1 MTKSKKRHWF
11 WNLLIALTIIFCM
24 AAFVIHY
31 KNYHSI
37 KEGKLKIY
45 SGIYRQQLLLSE
57 MDSIS
62 FVKRIPEMER
72 NTGFS
77 WLAREKGVFKD
88 SLTESRVYV
97 FVDDLRQRKIRIVH
111 HDSLKLFL
119 NFTDSL
125 ETAQLYE
132 TLKLAIDAEE

>member
-1 MTKSKKRHWF
+1 MTKSRKKHWF
-11 WNLLIALTIIFCM
+11 WNLLIVLTIIFCM

-31 KNYHSI
+31 KNYSSI
-37 KEGKLKIY
+37 EEGKFKIY
-45 SGIYRQQLLLSE
+45 SGIYRQQLPLSE

-72 NTGFS
+72 HNGFS

-97 FVDDLRQRKIRIVH
+97 FVDDLRQQKIRIVH

-125 ETAQLYE
+125 ETAELYE
-132 TLKLAIDAEE
+132 TLKLAIDPEE